1 MNDILFDIVSEMSL
15 IEEYFQTT
23 LGISLSECEEILQE
37 GDKWNRLWGKGT
49 AGIRYVK
56 NKDTGKIEARRTGLG
71 RLLRKEL
78 TDTEIT
84 RRIEADAKKR
94 VGGRPNDD
102 KSAIDAAESGAR
114 NLITKRLDSKK
125 SAAIEKI
132 NADED
137 AEKKKKEEKSAKKEY
152 TSATKEG
159 KNIKTIQKLLQDKDY
174 IDDLSAS
181 GAVSGSSDKKYRK
194 KLKKWNKQYEKAKE
208 KGLID
213 QSQSLDSRS
222 ARDTFRKNVLDK
234 KIDAAKT
241 ATTDAESK
249 YDTAKK
255 SYTAASKKAKEADRK
270 LSGYKSGYANN

>member
-1 MNDILFDIVSEMSL
+1 MNDTLFDIVSEMSL

-56 NKDTGKIEARRTGLG
+56 NKDTGEIEARRTGI
-71 RLLRKEL
+71 RYFSKKKL
-78 TDTEIT
+78 TDTEIA
-84 RRIEADAKKR
+84 RRIEDDAKKR
-94 VGGRPNDD
+94 VGGRANDD
-102 KSAIDAAESGAR
+102 KSSIDAAESGAR

-137 AEKKKKEEKSAKKEY
+137 AKKKKEEKTSAQKEY

-181 GAVSGSSDKKYRK
+181 GTVSGSSDRKYRK

-213 QSQSLDSRS
+213 QNQSLDSRS
-222 ARDTFRKNVLDK
+222 AREDFRKNSLDK
-234 KIDAAKT
+234 RIDTAKT
-241 ATTDAESK
+241 KTTDTKSK
-249 YDTAKK
+249 FDTAKK
-255 SYTAASKKAKEADRK
+255 SYTAASKKAKEADTK
-270 LSGYKSGYANN
+270 LSGYKTGYANN